1 MDAPAA
7 GAEGAPPPK
16 VVRAVYVFAG
26 CAAMNSIN
34 LGFVRFTAA
43 QCSSGAPR

>member
-7 GAEGAPPPK
+7 GAAGAPPPK

-34 LGFVRFTAA
+34 LGFVRFTA